1 MKIKMSELLDA
12 VQPMNKLI
20 GAELPL
26 KTAHRLTLLVDQL
39 NPHVGFFNKRK
50 DAIPQGEAGR
60 EKFLELLDYELELD
74 TAPLE
79 ISLEEN
85 VRLSASDIN
94 CLKPFVKFTET
105 AQKE

>member
-26 KTAHRLTLLVDQL
+26 KTAHKITLLVDKL
-39 NPHVGFFNKRK
+39 NPHIGFFNKRK
-50 DAIPQGEAGR
+50 DTIPQGEEGQ
-60 EKFLELLDYELELD
+60 EKFRELLDYEVELD
-74 TAPLE
+74 AEPVE
-79 ISLEEN
+79 ISIEEN

-94 CLKPFVKFTET
+94 CLKPFVNFTEG
-105 AQKE
+105 KEK